1 VRLIGWC
8 NVSCRLPFIPV
19 GRSDR
24 ESQTMVRTAPDTA
37 ARFIPP
43 RVGLPGLRKAAS
55 GCTAC
60 PLYKTGTQTVFGE
73 GPQTARVMLV
83 GEQPGDVEDRTGRPF
98 VGPAGKLLDRALADA
113 GLDRS
118 RVYVTNVVKH
128 FKWVQRGKRRLHKR
142 PGSLEIVACK
152 PWLEAEIAVTQPLVI
167 LCLGATAAQ
176 AILGRGFRL
185 THERGRFVPSPLARF
200 VMATVHPSALLRL
213 PDAESRHREYGLFVS
228 DLRAA
233 AKKVGGGRG
242 ADRPA
247 ARVRTPPRSAGAGAA
262 S

>member
-1 VRLIGWC
+1 
-8 NVSCRLPFIPV
+8 
-19 GRSDR
+19 
-24 ESQTMVRTAPDTA
+24 MVLTAPDTA

-73 GPQTARVMLV
+73 GPQTARLMLV

-128 FKWVQRGKRRLHKR
+128 FKWVQRGKRRLHNR

-152 PWLEAEIAVTQPLVI
+152 PWLGAEIAVTQPLVI

-176 AILGRGFRL
+176 ALLGRGFRL

-233 AKKVGGGRG
+233 AKAVGGGRG